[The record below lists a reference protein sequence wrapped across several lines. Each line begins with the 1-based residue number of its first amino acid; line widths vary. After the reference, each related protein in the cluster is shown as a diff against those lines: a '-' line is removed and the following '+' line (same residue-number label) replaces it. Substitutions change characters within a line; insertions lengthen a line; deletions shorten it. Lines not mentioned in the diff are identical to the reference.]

1 MDDVTEGQLRVL
13 IVDDEPLARSRV
25 RRLLGGLPDVSV
37 VGECRSAE
45 EMLARVREGVDVVL
59 LDIQMPGLS
68 GLEALQLLPPGGPY
82 VVFVTAHD
90 RYAVAAFDAGA
101 LDYVLKPVEAPRLA
115 RAIER
120 ARSRARRSR
129 FAAELARQQ
138 AAPLQ
143 RLALASARGITLVD
157 PIDVS
162 HLVIEGEL
170 VSVHS
175 RVGVFLSDAPLNEL
189 HERLPSDRFERVH
202 RRAVLNLAWVDRLE
216 PVETGGYTARMKD
229 GSLIEIS
236 RQAARGLRRRL
247 GL

>member
-1 MDDVTEGQLRVL
+1 MDDVIEGQLRVL
-13 IVDDEPLARSRV
+13 VVDDEPLARRRV
-25 RRLLGGLPDVSV
+25 LRLLGGIPDVTI
-37 VGECRSAE
+37 VGECHSTE
-45 EMLARVREGVDVVL
+45 EMLVRARDGVDVVL
-59 LDIQMPGLS
+59 LDVQMPGLS
-68 GLEALQLLPPGGPY
+68 GIEALQLLPADGPY

-90 RYAVAAFDAGA
+90 RYAVSAFDAGA
-101 LDYVLKPVEAPRLA
+101 VDYVLKPVEAPRLA

-120 ARSRARRSR
+120 ARSREQRTRYAT
-129 FAAELARQQ
+129 EVARQR

-143 RLALASARGITLVD
+143 RLALHSARGITLVD
-157 PIDVS
+157 PLDVS
-162 HLVIEGEL
+162 HLVIDSEL

-175 RVGVFLSDAPLNEL
+175 RAGIFLSDAPLNEL
-189 HERLPSDRFERVH
+189 HERLPADRFERVH
-202 RRAVLNLAWVDRLE
+202 RRAVLNLACVDRLE